1 MEFCFL
7 VRYRSEGAS
16 LSKQQKLQSKQK
28 KLHLQKK
35 SQNWQTQISEK
46 LNSRNTSYSEVNE
59 TFVSEAG

>member
-28 KLHLQKK
+28 KITSLKKDPKIGRHK
-35 SQNWQTQISEK
+35 SQKN
-46 LNSRNTSYSEVNE
+46 
-59 TFVSEAG
+59 